1 METTSRDAF
10 ADVLPVAGRVLIAP
24 LFIGAGLAKFGDIAG
39 TAGYMQAHGMP
50 LAELLVWPAALL
62 ELAGGALLLLGW
74 QTRWVALALAAFT
87 ALATPIFHG
96 YWRETNPMMAY
107 QQSLH
112 FWKNTA
118 LIGGLLFAAAHG
130 PGRLALGGAR

>member
-1 METTSRDAF
+1 METFTRDVF

-24 LFIGAGLAKFGDIAG
+24 LFIGAGMAKFGDIAS

-62 ELAGGALLLLGW
+62 ELVGGALLLLGW
-74 QTRWVALALAAFT
+74 QTRCVALVLAAFT

-96 YWRETNPMMAY
+96 YWRETDPMMAY

>member
-1 METTSRDAF
+1 MNSPSRDAF
-10 ADVLPVAGRVLIAP
+10 ADYLPVVGRVLIAP
-24 LFIGAGLAKFGDIAG
+24 LFIGAGAAKFGDIGG

-50 LAELLVWPAALL
+50 LAGLLVWPAALV
-62 ELAGGALLLLGW
+62 ELVGGALLLVGW
-74 QTRWVALALAAFT
+74 QTRWIALALAAFT

-96 YWRETNPMMAY
+96 YWMETDPMTAY

-130 PGRLALGGAR
+130 PGRLAFDAPR

>member
-1 METTSRDAF
+1 MNSPSRDAF
-10 ADVLPVAGRVLIAP
+10 ADYLPVVGRVLIAP
-24 LFIGAGLAKFGDIAG
+24 LFIAAGAAKFGDIGG
-39 TAGYMQAHGMP
+39 TASYMQAHGMP
-50 LAELLVWPAALL
+50 
-62 ELAGGALLLLGW
+62 
-74 QTRWVALALAAFT
+74 LAAFT

-96 YWRETNPMMAY
+96 YWMEADPMTAY

-130 PGRLALGGAR
+130 PGRLAFDAPR

>member
-1 METTSRDAF
+1 MNSPSRDAF
-10 ADVLPVAGRVLIAP
+10 ADYLPVVGRVLIAP
-24 LFIGAGLAKFGDIAG
+24 LFIGAGAAKFGDIGG

-50 LAELLVWPAALL
+50 LAGLLVWPAALV
-62 ELAGGALLLLGW
+62 ELVGGALL
-74 QTRWVALALAAFT
+74 LAAFT

-96 YWRETNPMMAY
+96 YWMETDPMTAY

-130 PGRLALGGAR
+130 PGRLAFDARR

>member
-1 METTSRDAF
+1 METFTRDVF
-10 ADVLPVAGRVLIAP
+10 ADVRPVAGRVLIAP
-24 LFIGAGLAKFGDIAG
+24 LFIGAGLAKFGDIGG
-39 TAGYMQAHGMP
+39 TAGYMQAQGMP
-50 LAELLVWPAALL
+50 LAELLVWPAALQ

-130 PGRLALGGAR
+130 PRRLALGGAR

>member
-1 METTSRDAF
+1 MNSPSRDAF
-10 ADVLPVAGRVLIAP
+10 ADYLPVVGRVLIAP
-24 LFIGAGLAKFGDIAG
+24 LFIGAGAAKFGDIGG

-50 LAELLVWPAALL
+50 LAGLLVWPAALV
-62 ELAGGALLLLGW
+62 ELVGGALL
-74 QTRWVALALAAFT
+74 LAAFT

-96 YWRETNPMMAY
+96 YWMETDPMTAY

-130 PGRLALGGAR
+130 PGRLAFDAPR